1 MTPTREEQLKECLN
15 RLKLSGLCQEV
26 IADFQKGELYKTER
40 LGILYYLNERELA
53 VVRDFEKKHNAV
65 VYHTL
70 HTTTEFG
77 ELLAILYV
85 GQYKE
90 EWQTDR
96 EDLKQ
101 GIAFSY
107 VHNLTCPEYSEFG
120 SIGFTP
126 KYGGLVRTA

>member
-1 MTPTREEQLKECLN
+1 MTPTKEEQLKECLH

-26 IADFQKGELYKTER
+26 ITDFQNGQLYKTEQ
-40 LGILYYLNERELA
+40 LGILYYANDKEKA
-53 VVRDFEKKHNAV
+53 VVKDFEEKNNAM
-65 VYHTL
+65 VYHIL
-70 HTTTEFG
+70 HSNTEFG

-90 EWQTDR
+90 EWEMDR
-96 EDLKQ
+96 EDLKE

>member
-1 MTPTREEQLKECLN
+1 MTPTKEEQMKDCLN
-15 RLKLSGLCQEV
+15 RLKLTGLCQEV
-26 IADFQKGELYKTER
+26 IADFKKGELYKTER
-40 LGILYYLNERELA
+40 LGILYYLNKRELE
-53 VVRDFEKKHNAV
+53 VVRNFEKEHNAV

-70 HTTTEFG
+70 HTNTEFG

-107 VHNLTCPEYSEFG
+107 VHNLTCPEFSEFG

-126 KYGGLVRTA
+126 KYGGLIRTA